1 MVNPSTPGGTRTAP
15 LPTNEGERMA
25 PTRAPRRQVVLLV
38 HHRDG
43 VEVVSLVPGAAVV
56 VGREAPADVVV
67 ADRCLSRS
75 HARFTLIAA
84 EAVAVEDL
92 GSTNGTRIG
101 GERVERASIK
111 PGDQVMLGTIAVAV
125 HVFTGDDATPR
136 GLEGHDAFVAGVDAE
151 IARARFFR
159 RPLAV
164 LMIRAMDGDLA
175 SFPRWCVRVR
185 QLLRPVDRIGLYGA
199 AMIEVLL
206 PEATPE
212 EALALGRSL
221 VAAADDEPFLG
232 CGIASFPGSGASAE
246 ALLSA
251 ALEVVVSASASDPLR
266 AAASAA
272 LRTVEPEARSS
283 SRDDDE
289 LLVASPAMRALAET
303 AARVARSSI
312 PVLLQGETGSG
323 KELVARRIHA
333 EGPRRGRPLVCVNC
347 GAIPAQLVES
357 TLFGHER
364 GAFTGALQQHKG
376 VFEAADGGTVLL
388 DEVGELP
395 AAAQAALLRVLET
408 KRITRVGSTREI
420 EVDVRVIAATHRDLE
435 AMSEAGAFR
444 LDLYYRLGA
453 IILAV
458 PPLRERR
465 EEIARLAQR
474 FLARAEKA
482 AGRGSMRLDPD
493 ALALLDRY
501 AWPGNVR
508 ELRNAIERAVVIADG
523 DTLTPRDLPARI
535 GARAAKPTTAAA
547 PADPA
552 HTGSLKERMERFER
566 DTLVAALRETA
577 GNQTEAA
584 ALLSLP
590 LRTLQ
595 HKLKGY
601 GIKKTYAAGDEA

>member
-1 MVNPSTPGGTRTAP
+1 MIDRDKPDGTSTVP
-15 LPTNEGERMA
+15 LPTGERA
-25 PTRAPRRQVVLLV
+25 RIVPARTPRRRVVLLV

-43 VEVVSLVPGAAVV
+43 VEVVSLAPGDAVV

-67 ADRCLSRS
+67 ADRCLSRN

-84 EAVAVEDL
+84 ETVAVEDL

-101 GERVERASIK
+101 GEHVERASIK
-111 PGDQVMLGTIAVAV
+111 PGDQVMLGAIAVAV
-125 HVFTGDDATPR
+125 HVFTGDEAPPR
-136 GLEGHDAFVAGVDAE
+136 GLEGHDAFLAGVDAE
-151 IARARFFR
+151 IARARFFHK
-159 RPLAV
+159 PLTV
-164 LMIRAMDGDLA
+164 LVIRALEGDLA
-175 SFPRWCVRVR
+175 SFPRWCMRVR

-199 AMIEVLL
+199 AMAEVLL
-206 PEATPE
+206 PEATPH
-212 EALALGRSL
+212 EALALGQAI
-221 VAAADDEPFLG
+221 VAPRDDEPRLA
-232 CGIASFPGSGASAE
+232 CAMASFPEAGASAE
-246 ALLSA
+246 ALLAA
-251 ALEVVVSASASDPLR
+251 ALEAFGSARAADPLR
-266 AAASAA
+266 AASSSA
-272 LRTVEPEARSS
+272 LWTVEPGTRPAA
-283 SRDDDE
+283 RDDDE
-289 LLVASPAMRALAET
+289 MLVASPAMRALAET

-312 PVLLQGETGSG
+312 PVLLHGETGSG
-323 KELVARRIHA
+323 KELVARRIHGA
-333 EGPRRGRPLVCVNC
+333 GPRRAKPLVCVNC

-357 TLFGHER
+357 TLFGHEK
-364 GAFTGALQQHKG
+364 GAFTGALQQQKG

-395 AAAQAALLRVLET
+395 APAQAALLRVLET

-435 AMSEAGAFR
+435 AMSDAGAFR

-453 IILAV
+453 IILAI

-465 EEIARLAQR
+465 EEVARLAAR
-474 FLARAEKA
+474 FLARAEEA
-482 AGRGSMRLDPD
+482 AGRAPMTIHPD
-493 ALALLDRY
+493 ALALLERY
-501 AWPGNVR
+501 PWPGNVR

-535 GARAAKPTTAAA
+535 GGRSDRPAAA
-547 PADPA
+547 SIPLDPA
-552 HTGSLKERMERFER
+552 HTGSLKERLERFER

-584 ALLSLP
+584 VLLSLP

-601 GIKKTYAAGDEA
+601 GIKKTYAAGGDA